1 MVNKDFIRRK
11 ISLIQEELARLSELS
26 KFSFKEIS
34 QDYLRQNAVER
45 LLEKIIIRAI
55 DINEH
60 IISELAQKDTPA
72 PKTYK
77 ETFLSLIKLNVYPE
91 NFALNIS
98 KSVGTRNILV
108 HEYDEEID
116 YSMLYDSIADCLK
129 DYHLY
134 CEYIIKFIDSL

>member
-1 MVNKDFIRRK
+1 MINKDFIQRK
-11 ISLIQEELARLSELS
+11 ISLIQEELTRLSELS
-26 KFSFKEIS
+26 KFSFKEIA
-34 QDYLRQNAVER
+34 QDYLRQNAAER

-60 IISELAQKDTPA
+60 IISELAQKDTPV

-77 ETFLSLIKLNVYPE
+77 ETFLALTKFNVCPE
-91 NFALNIS
+91 KFAANIS
-98 KSVGTRNILV
+98 KSVGIRNILV

-116 YSMLYDSIADCLK
+116 YSLIYESITDCLK